1 MNINGPNANIWVR
14 LSMLGEQLQRWKRH
28 FRDENNHELMVSVY
42 RVPHFQIPYFL
53 FALGK
58 CWNWMNW
65 CKPFGL
71 NVLDDVRTEM
81 SVIALAAAS
90 TWQAGENSNCLGR
103 WRYIYICI
111 FIPQNP
117 HVRWWFSLFFT
128 CQVCIVDV
136 INRTHWW
143 LAGWF
148 IEGYQNINH
157 QQPIGLW

>member
-42 RVPHFQIPYFL
+42 RVPHFQTPYFL
-53 FALGK
+53 FALGN

-81 SVIALAAAS
+81 SN
-90 TWQAGENSNCLGR
+90 WQLHGGGYNL
-103 WRYIYICI
+103 
-111 FIPQNP
+111 
-117 HVRWWFSLFFT
+117 V
-128 CQVCIVDV
+128 
-136 INRTHWW
+136 W
-143 LAGWF
+143 LSGQ
-148 IEGYQNINH
+148 GS
-157 QQPIGLW
+157 PT